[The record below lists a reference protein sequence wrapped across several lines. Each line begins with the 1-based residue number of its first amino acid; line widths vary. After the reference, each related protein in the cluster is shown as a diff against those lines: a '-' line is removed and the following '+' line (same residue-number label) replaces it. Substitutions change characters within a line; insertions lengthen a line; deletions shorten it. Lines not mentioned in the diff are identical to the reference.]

1 MRVIAGLVNAS
12 AVQNSKFEIYRKT
25 HAAQVKRVVM
35 ERDTYPRRWGLGPV
49 ASKKKQMKI
58 EGEANGAKP
67 ADKPAAKV
75 EEETNGS

>member
-1 MRVIAGLVNAS
+1 MRVIGGLVIAGAAQS
-12 AVQNSKFEIYRKT
+12 LKSIILRKT

-67 ADKPAAKV
+67 ADKPAAKA